1 MELDD
6 TILTYGYDAS
16 SQLTSE
22 ARSGA
27 YAYNTTE
34 RALNIDSAVL
44 RFARLSS
51 ADFNVRKA
59 GSAWDPN
66 GNRSQQYDSGILTQ
80 RTFNAAN
87 ELTLVAPASGPPTTN
102 QYDSNGNLAVA
113 TTGSAVTTNTWSPEN
128 RLAAY
133 TKSTGASNQYTY
145 SDDGKRKSEG
155 TGLGAT
161 VFTYDD
167 EALMLET
174 DIAGNLQARYTN
186 YPGIY
191 GGLASMRRGS
201 DSSFY
206 GYDTQH
212 STRIL
217 TSPTETVSDP
227 YSYTAFGI
235 PLQSGSGTVNAFR
248 FIGLF
253 LYYTDDDGEVFVGP
267 RILVVIDGRWMPGD
281 ANLHTSDQRNPYR
294 FSPSFATRN
303 VDPMPFD
310 VAPFP
315 APPKTKFHQPATI
328 GEIRSCLIYAQ
339 GGCCPEGSSD
349 SPRLP
354 RKLQREGIDDVDLLI
369 CIAWQESNLN
379 HPPTKDRMGK
389 AFNFV
394 KTDASGCGTEG
405 IAGFTDDAFD
415 YLKGQNNGQGCY
427 IVAHYRDAC
436 DFFKR
441 ASDCEK
447 AIASYEYLR
456 CNFNIAKYG
465 PPYDDDL
472 VSGMKDCAKC
482 LGKLRCDSSSD
493 ELKGMECLKKV
504 HS

>member
-66 GNRSQQYDSGILTQ
+66 GSRTQQYDSGVLTQ

-87 ELTLVAPASGPPTTN
+87 ELTLVTPSSGPPTTN
-102 QYDSNGNLAVA
+102 LYDPNGNLTVA
-113 TTGSAVTTNTWSPEN
+113 MTGSAVTTNTWSPED

-133 TKSTGASNQYTY
+133 TKSSGASNQYTY

-167 EALMLET
+167 QALMLET

-267 RILVVIDGRWMPGD
+267 RILIVIDGRWMPTDPIGFDGAEWNLYVYGRNNPLLLADPLGLSPDDWNSACNHADPCKYVNSNKSLFPSVAGD
-281 ANLHTSDQRNPYR
+281 TGYTICCSGNPPRTFNCYNVNSTNGDNSCIQKCTIKHETKHT
-294 FSPSFATRN
+294 
-303 VDPMPFD
+303 
-310 VAPFP
+310 
-315 APPKTKFHQPATI
+315 
-328 GEIRSCLIYAQ
+328 
-339 GGCCPEGSSD
+339 
-349 SPRLP
+349 
-354 RKLQREGIDDVDLLI
+354 
-369 CIAWQESNLN
+369 
-379 HPPTKDRMGK
+379 
-389 AFNFV
+389 
-394 KTDASGCGTEG
+394 TDIPC
-405 IAGFTDDAFD
+405 
-415 YLKGQNNGQGCY
+415 
-427 IVAHYRDAC
+427 
-436 DFFKR
+436 
-441 ASDCEK
+441 
-447 AIASYEYLR
+447 
-456 CNFNIAKYG
+456 AKYC
-465 PPYDDDL
+465 
-472 VSGMKDCAKC
+472 S
-482 LGKLRCDSSSD
+482 
-493 ELKGMECLKKV
+493 
-504 HS
+504 H